1 MASILANDETNLYNM
16 QYGVSPGVLDPGRQ
30 GRARRDTNCLH
41 RISDA
46 VPRTDLENTRSVLR
60 SRYSRESALRA
71 KNKGSPIG
79 DRPLIPSGGVIHFNL
94 SSPGSRFL
102 SILRQTLRTRTFT
115 DITSKCQF
123 TMVAEHLTI
132 RNNTSTPITLKRIER
147 FQAPEKDGFT
157 AFSTMAR
164 NFTQVLTNQTRN
176 EEVSSIEQDSR
187 PFEEK
192 DVDIHVE
199 PFATKKTEL
208 RSFID
213 SDKERMRLIFE
224 TEGQRYQIQVPVPTA
239 ESAGM
244 KALSEKPKHRFTG
257 VFVTPESFLA
267 IFSSAN
273 LNAWMRELRDDTLVS
288 ALSIPG
294 THNSPTCHIAPP
306 SVRCQAVSPKEQ
318 LENGVR
324 FFDIRV
330 QPQYPEDA
338 ARDELVLV
346 HSAFPISLTGNK
358 YFRDL
363 MSEVDEFLERNPSET
378 LIVSVKREGTGN
390 ATDEQLSRI
399 LHDHYAK
406 AGSRWWVRPKIPT
419 LGEARGK
426 VILMRRF
433 NLQEKLRGEHGG
445 NGWGIDAAAWADN
458 TPNATCPS
466 GQLCIQDFY
475 EVMETMNIEKK
486 IKFVSEQIDRASC
499 CRYPFG
505 VQPDMHATKAFPFHV
520 NFLSASNFWK
530 TDTWPEKVA
539 AKVNPAVV
547 DYICRRGKEHDAD
560 CSTGI
565 LVTDWVGLHGD
576 WDLVRCIVGMNA
588 KLRLRRE

>member
-1 MASILANDETNLYNM
+1 
-16 QYGVSPGVLDPGRQ
+16 
-30 GRARRDTNCLH
+30 
-41 RISDA
+41 
-46 VPRTDLENTRSVLR
+46 
-60 SRYSRESALRA
+60 
-71 KNKGSPIG
+71 
-79 DRPLIPSGGVIHFNL
+79 
-94 SSPGSRFL
+94 
-102 SILRQTLRTRTFT
+102 
-115 DITSKCQF
+115 
-123 TMVAEHLTI
+123 MVAEYLTL
-132 RNNTSTPITLKRIER
+132 RNNTSTPIALKRIER
-147 FQAPEKDGFT
+147 FQAPQKDGFN

-176 EEVSSIEQDSR
+176 NAVSSIEQDSHH
-187 PFEEK
+187 FEEK
-192 DVDIHVE
+192 DVDIHLE
-199 PFATKKTEL
+199 PFATKKTDL
-208 RSFID
+208 RSFIH
-213 SDKERMRLIFE
+213 SDKERM
-224 TEGQRYQIQVPVPTA
+224 P
-239 ESAGM
+239 ESATM
-244 KALSEKPKHRFTG
+244 KALSENPKHRFTG
-257 VFVTPESFLA
+257 VFVVPASFLT
-267 IFSSAN
+267 IFSSAH
-273 LNAWMRELRDDTLVS
+273 LNAWMHELRDDTLLS

-330 QPQYPEDA
+330 QPQYPDDA
-338 ARDELVLV
+338 ARDELILV
-346 HSAFPISLTGNK
+346 HSVFPISLTGNK
-358 YFRDL
+358 YFSDL
-363 MSEVDEFLERNPSET
+363 MREVDGFLERNPSET
-378 LIVSVKREGTGN
+378 LIISVKREGTGN

-426 VILMRRF
+426 VVLMRRF
-433 NLQEKLRGEHGG
+433 NLQEKLKGEHGG

-475 EVMETMNIEKK
+475 EVLESMNIEKK

-505 VQPDMHATKAFPFHV
+505 VQADMHATKEFPFYV

-547 DYICRRGKEHDAD
+547 DYICRRGKENDAD

-565 LVTDWVGLHGD
+565 LVTDWVGLDGD

-588 KLRLRRE
+588 KLRMRQN

>member
-1 MASILANDETNLYNM
+1 
-16 QYGVSPGVLDPGRQ
+16 
-30 GRARRDTNCLH
+30 
-41 RISDA
+41 
-46 VPRTDLENTRSVLR
+46 
-60 SRYSRESALRA
+60 
-71 KNKGSPIG
+71 
-79 DRPLIPSGGVIHFNL
+79 
-94 SSPGSRFL
+94 
-102 SILRQTLRTRTFT
+102 
-115 DITSKCQF
+115 
-123 TMVAEHLTI
+123 MVAEHLTI
-132 RNNTSTPITLKRIER
+132 RNNTSTPIVLKRIER
-147 FQAPEKDGFT
+147 FPAPEKDGFH
-157 AFSTMAR
+157 AFSTMAK

-176 EEVSSIEQDSR
+176 EEVASIEQDSR
-187 PFEEK
+187 PFEEEE

-208 RSFID
+208 RSFIH
-213 SDKERMRLIFE
+213 SDKERMRLTFE
-224 TEGQRYQIQVPVPTA
+224 VEGQKYQIQTPVPTT

-244 KALSEKPKHRFTG
+244 KALNENPKHRFTG
-257 VFVTPESFLA
+257 IFVVPESFLA

-330 QPQYPEDA
+330 QPQYPDDA
-338 ARDELVLV
+338 ARDELILV

-363 MSEVDEFLERNPSET
+363 MREVDEFLERNPSET

-406 AGSRWWVRPKIPT
+406 ADSRWWVRPKIPT

-433 NLQEKLRGEHGG
+433 NLQQKLKDEHGG

-458 TPNATCPS
+458 TPNAKCPS

-475 EVMETMNIEKK
+475 EVLESMNIEKK

-505 VQPDMHATKAFPFHV
+505 VQPDMHATKAFPFYV

-565 LVTDWVGLHGD
+565 LVTDWVGLNGD

-588 KLRLRRE
+588 KLRLREN